1 MRITIGMVKNQNP
14 QNNGANTTV
23 SSGHASGYFIA
34 NLHMTNVDTIHIIT
48 QIKISSSINI
58 ISLSISVEF

>member
-14 QNNGANTTV
+14 QNNSANTTV

-34 NLHMTNVDTIHIIT
+34 NLHMTKVDKIHIIA
-48 QIKISSSINI
+48 QIKISSSIDI
-58 ISLSISVEF
+58 L